1 MSLLPRDTRL
11 QISIAA
17 LFVLLVLPAFAAI
30 IAFSYTANHR
40 TLREM
45 SQGFMD
51 RARDEAVTSVAALL
65 DPVVS
70 TLRVIAAV
78 EANQPGYFRHD
89 SSGDVLYRALL
100 TAAHI
105 DAVYTSFEDGYH
117 RVVTRID
124 ADRRRSD
131 PRIPGT
137 ANWHMSWIDPYD
149 PTASAARMR
158 HRTFYETWPVS
169 ITKYDVIWT
178 FDIRTMPQY
187 REAQVRRTVAVS
199 DPQINPD
206 TGAPVIS
213 VGYPIERD
221 GLVVGVVSANITLG
235 LLSAFLDAHRAS
247 PNALTVIAHKLGTVV
262 AHPDAEKSVR
272 QVNGRAQLATLHE
285 LADVQ
290 IGAAVAERARTGQD
304 RFTFT
309 AGPDGT
315 EYVALFSPLPEGAAW
330 QWEVL
335 VVAPTDDFVGSL
347 KRTNRLLISV
357 MLGVA
362 LLECLLIYHM
372 ARWISQPIELVSQ
385 EIEEIRDLSFGEV
398 RPAGSPIREI
408 GQLQRAT
415 VLLHNALRSF
425 SVFVPVDIVRGLI
438 ESGRPLAPG
447 VEQRFMTMLFTDIEN
462 FTSISEQLTPQELS
476 DQTSHYFGIV
486 TSAVAGE
493 RGTIDKFIGDSVMAF
508 WGAPQPVE
516 DHVWRACVAAVRA
529 SRRMRKLNAD
539 WAAEGRKL
547 MRVRIGVHC
556 ADVVVGNVGS
566 AERLSYTVM
575 GDGVNTASRIE
586 GLNKEFGT
594 SVCISDSVHA
604 EVAGGVVAR
613 PIRRFAVRGRS
624 AQIMVYELLG
634 IAGSTDPE
642 LRPSERDLVLC
653 RMTEAAMTALT
664 ADRFADAVRLYGELL
679 EEFPDDPVGRQMRDF
694 AAATAAKAQG

>member
-17 LFVLLVLPAFAAI
+17 LFALLVLPAFAAI
-30 IAFSYTANHR
+30 IAFSYSANDR

-45 SQGFMD
+45 SQSFMD
-51 RARDEAVTSVAALL
+51 KARDEAVTSVAALL

-78 EANQPGYFRHD
+78 EANQPDYFRQD
-89 SSGDVLYRALL
+89 RSGDVLYRALL
-100 TAAHI
+100 TADHI
-105 DAVYTSFEDGYH
+105 DAIYTSFEDGYH

-131 PRIPGT
+131 PRIPRT
-137 ANWHMSWIDPYD
+137 ANWHMSWIDAYD
-149 PTASAARMR
+149 PTASPSRLR
-158 HRTFYETWPVS
+158 HRTFYETWPFP
-169 ITKYDVIWT
+169 IEKYDVIWS
-178 FDIRTMPQY
+178 FDVRTMAQY
-187 REAQVRRTVAVS
+187 REARARRTTAVS

-206 TGAPVIS
+206 TGAPIIA

-221 GLVVGVVSANITLG
+221 GLVVGVVTANITLG
-235 LLSAFLDAHRAS
+235 VLSQFLNAHKAS

-262 AHPDAEKSVR
+262 AHPDVAKSVR
-272 QVNGRAQLATLHE
+272 TVNGRAQLATLQE
-285 LADVQ
+285 LSDAQV
-290 IGAAVAERARTGQD
+290 GAAVAERTRTGRD

-309 AGPDGT
+309 AGPDDT
-315 EYVALFSPLPEGAAW
+315 EYVALFSAIPNSAAW

-335 VVAPTDDFVGSL
+335 VVAPTDDFVGAL
-347 KRTNRLLISV
+347 KRTSRLLISV

-362 LLECLLIYHM
+362 MLECLLIYYM
-372 ARWISQPIELVSQ
+372 ARWISRPIERVSE
-385 EIEEIRDLSFGEV
+385 EIEEIRELAFGEV
-398 RPAGSPIREI
+398 RPARSRIREI

-415 VLLHNALRSF
+415 VLLRNALRSF
-425 SVFVPVDIVRGLI
+425 SVFVPVEIVRGLI

-447 VEQRFMTMLFTDIEN
+447 VEQRFMTMLFSDIES
-462 FTSISEQLTPQELS
+462 FTAIAEQLTPQELS
-476 DQTSHYFGIV
+476 DQTSSYFGIV

-508 WGAPQPVE
+508 WGAPQQVD
-516 DHVWRACVAAVRA
+516 DHVFRACVAAVRA
-529 SRRMRKLNAD
+529 SRRMRKLNTD
-539 WAAEGRKL
+539 WTAEGRKL

-575 GDGVNTASRIE
+575 GDGVNIASRIE

-594 SVCISDSVHA
+594 AVCISDSVHA
-604 EVAGGVVAR
+604 EVEGRVVAR
-613 PIRRFAVRGRS
+613 PIRRVAVRGRS
-624 AQIMVYELLG
+624 AQIMVYELIG
-634 IAGSTDPE
+634 VAGSADPE
-642 LRPSERDLVLC
+642 LQASERDMLLC

-664 ADRFADAVRLYGELL
+664 AGRFAEAIRLYGELL
-679 EEFPDDPVGRQMRDF
+679 GEFPDDPVGRQMRDL
-694 AAATAAKAQG
+694 AAVTPAKAS